1 MTPDPSKICFGL
13 SRELDRASCAS
24 YLQLLGRKDF
34 SELFADRPSSEEIE
48 IVVDMIGSLLHKYLT
63 KQEYHRLFLLD
74 DHHHD

>member
-13 SRELDRASCAS
+13 SPELDRASCAS

-34 SELFADRPSSEEIE
+34 SELFAGRLSSDEIE

>member
-1 MTPDPSKICFGL
+1 MTPDPSKMCFGL
-13 SRELDRASCAS
+13 SPELDRTSCAS

-34 SELFADRPSSEEIE
+34 SELFADRLSSEEIE

-74 DHHHD
+74 DHGHD